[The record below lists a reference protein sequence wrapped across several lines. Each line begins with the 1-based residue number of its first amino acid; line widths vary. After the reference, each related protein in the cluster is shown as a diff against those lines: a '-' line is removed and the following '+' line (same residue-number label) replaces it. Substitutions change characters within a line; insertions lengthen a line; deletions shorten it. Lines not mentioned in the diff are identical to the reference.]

1 MMSAYIERRMI
12 PNDHVIVL
20 KEEILSPNSKPA
32 TPSQWK
38 LKTFLAFVVSCII
51 IALTIALDN
60 KSTSQVARPAA
71 DIEEVTASLNPIMAS
86 STTQPP
92 LPETILAAAPSTT
105 TNTVAPAPTQFLMQE
120 SQKFSKF
127 YGYDFRDSLY
137 QVPQMKVVNYY
148 HGPGKGGIYD
158 FQATSK
164 NVYMSKQGLNLLVS
178 SVSQGI
184 PSRLTTQALPS
195 KLLRLNLIGFNT
207 EL

>member
-1 MMSAYIERRMI
+1 MSNIEKTI
-12 PNDHVIVL
+12 PNNEHVIVL
-20 KEEILSPNSKPA
+20 KEEEILSPNNSKPA
-32 TPSQWK
+32 TPSSQWK

-51 IALTIALDN
+51 IAPTIALDN

-86 STTQPP
+86 STTQTP
-92 LPETILAAAPSTT
+92 LPETIILATT
-105 TNTVAPAPTQFLMQE
+105 TTTTVTPAPTQFLMQE
-120 SQKFSKF
+120 SQKFGKF
-127 YGYDFRDSLY
+127 YAYDFRDSLY

-164 NVYMSKQGLNLLVS
+164 NVYMSNQGLNLLVS

-184 PSRLTTQALPS
+184 PSDLTTQALPS